1 MYKPSN
7 TKGYLNN
14 KGGKNAFCGKRGNP
28 KFKKTKLD
36 EAPEGVPENPINAVD
51 DKDPTEIETLE
62 TSQKEELEK
71 V

>member
-1 MYKPSN
+1 
-7 TKGYLNN
+7 
-14 KGGKNAFCGKRGNP
+14 AFCGKRGNP